1 MGKAFIC
8 KQILLTN
15 YSRKCISLEN
25 LYLYFGAL
33 RVNLAL
39 GTQETCTLYTSYH
52 YKNLTE
58 DANDF

>member
-1 MGKAFIC
+1 M
-8 KQILLTN
+8 QTN
-15 YSRKCISLEN
+15 SLNNFSRKCISLEN

-33 RVNLAL
+33 RVHLAL